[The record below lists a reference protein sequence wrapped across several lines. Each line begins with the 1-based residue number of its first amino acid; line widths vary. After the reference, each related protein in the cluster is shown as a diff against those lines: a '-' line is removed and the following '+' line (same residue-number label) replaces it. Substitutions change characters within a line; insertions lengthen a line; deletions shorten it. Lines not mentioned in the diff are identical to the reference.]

1 MIIGII
7 PSDIKFYTVK
17 TLKLNLFF
25 KKYTFYIFT
34 VHFKDGKKFTF
45 LMKNK
50 ARVDNLYEQFGSE
63 VDSAIVNDDN
73 EQSAYSDETTRESV
87 ELLISELQTYLRQ
100 NAQATKQKKE

>member
-50 ARVDNLYEQFGSE
+50 ARVDNLINQIIYPGI
-63 VDSAIVNDDN
+63 D
-73 EQSAYSDETTRESV
+73 
-87 ELLISELQTYLRQ
+87 
-100 NAQATKQKKE
+100 KKNILNKFDTNI